1 MEVHREP
8 NPRFDEH
15 VAEAIR
21 VLELPM
27 KVSGL
32 HFHPFGVYS
41 VPLAKRSDAKGT
53 WSRRLHLWHPAAKP
67 VGEASPYGVH
77 THSGPAK
84 SHVLCG
90 SLYHHLYQFKVD
102 DDGVWQRACLG
113 EPDGRASLQDHV
125 WGETNTGQTHAF
137 PANHAHGV
145 TKPDGWSI
153 SLFSQLDGPTTQE
166 FTTWQRT
173 DVPPEPLVRKG
184 PVHLDQVARDALL
197 HLTNLAPRVL

>member
-8 NPRFDEH
+8 NPRFAEH

-21 VLELPM
+21 VLQLPTE
-27 KVSGL
+27 VSGL
-32 HFHPFGVYS
+32 HYHPFGVYS
-41 VPLAKRSDAKGT
+41 VPLAKRTDEEGT
-53 WSRRLHLWHPAAKP
+53 WSRRLHLWHPEATP

-77 THSGPAK
+77 THSGPAR
-84 SHVLCG
+84 SHVLYG
-90 SLYHHLYQFKVD
+90 SLYHHLYQFEAD
-102 DDGVWQRACLG
+102 AAGVWQRACLG
-113 EPDGRASLQDHV
+113 EPEGRATLLDHV
-125 WGETNTGQTHAF
+125 FAETRTGQTHSF

-173 DVPPEPLVRKG
+173 DVSAEPLLRKG
-184 PVHLDQVARDALL
+184 PVPVTEVARDALL
-197 HLTNLAPRVL
+197 CLEGNAPRQQ